1 MATKKEN
8 TVEEVKEELEAEA
21 TVEQENEQAES
32 TMSQVKDERV
42 ELYIER
48 GQANEDPNFFVS
60 INGKNYLLPRG
71 KTSLVPPEVKAEV
84 ERARR
89 AQEALLKKMDKMQEA
104 SNK

>member
-1 MATKKEN
+1 MATKKDNAVEEVKTEA
-8 TVEEVKEELEAEA
+8 TVEEVKEE
-21 TVEQENEQAES
+21 
-32 TMSQVKDERV
+32 VKDERV
-42 ELYIER
+42 ELFIPR

-60 INGKNYLLPRG
+60 INGVNYILPRG

-89 AQEALLKKMDKMQEA
+89 AEEELLRKMDLMQEA

>member
-1 MATKKEN
+1 MATNKEN
-8 TVEEVKEELEAEA
+8 TVEK
-21 TVEQENEQAES
+21 
-32 TMSQVKDERV
+32 VKDERV
-42 ELYIER
+42 ELFIPR

-60 INGKNYLLPRG
+60 INGVNYILPRG

-89 AQEALLKKMDKMQEA
+89 AEEELLRKMDLMQEA